1 MKLAT
6 RSILMTF
13 LLAGSASVMAAPH
26 LTPQECNSYPLT
38 PLKGE
43 VTHKDLMRE
52 LAELEAVGYNPATN
66 DEYYPADL
74 EAAQKK
80 VREEYRADCAPAAS
94 TMNSQGA
101 SNKS

>member
-1 MKLAT
+1 
-6 RSILMTF
+6 
-13 LLAGSASVMAAPH
+13 
-26 LTPQECNSYPLT
+26 
-38 PLKGE
+38 
-43 VTHKDLMRE
+43 
-52 LAELEAVGYNPATN
+52 VGYNPATN